1 MLDKRDV
8 INYIVTILFFI
19 LLALILFFLEKE
31 ASEQRRI
38 KAITDSVETDLQ
50 SRVKKVQGERYDERK
65 HDVKKITESRFQPET
80 ITEGLYD
87 DNQSPFLGN
96 VNGERVVTFFTT
108 YSCTKCILI
117 NEILEEFVT
126 NDPEGKVVIKL
137 FALDGKNTQE
147 DELSGLALYYYK
159 PNLYAHYHREIIEGN
174 KGAPEILSEL
184 GVTINDLQP
193 YMAFASDQLERVGVL
208 KKRLLL
214 KPKPVVIVKS
224 SRGYD
229 LLSIKTL
236 LGEL

>member
-1 MLDKRDV
+1 MRNKGVVL
-8 INYIVTILFFI
+8 NYIATILFVI
-19 LLALILFFLEKE
+19 LVVLLLGFLEKE
-31 ASEQRRI
+31 ASEQRRV
-38 KAITDSVETDLQ
+38 KAITDSVEADLQ
-50 SRVKKVQGERYDERK
+50 SRVKKTQGERYDERK

-80 ITEGLYD
+80 ITEGVYD

-96 VNGERVVTFFTT
+96 VNGENVVAFFTT
-108 YSCTKCILI
+108 YNCTKCMLI
-117 NEILEEFVT
+117 NEVLEEFIT
-126 NDPEGKVVIKL
+126 EDPEGKVVIKL
-137 FALDGKNTQE
+137 FSLDGKNTQE

-159 PNLYAHYHREIIEGN
+159 PNLYADYHREIIEGN
-174 KGAPEILSEL
+174 KEAPEILSEL

-193 YMAFASDQLERVGVL
+193 YMALASDQLEKVGVL

-214 KPKPVVIVKS
+214 KPQPVVIVKS